1 MQELL
6 TEGQLAP
13 PYRRPSEFMCGTKSS
28 NVEGNDF
35 IRLFR
40 ISLSRSMWRT
50 DMKAGVAMLSRCLFP
65 QARSAQLHHPI

>member
-40 ISLSRSMWRT
+40 ISSEQV
-50 DMKAGVAMLSRCLFP
+50 DVAN
-65 QARSAQLHHPI
+65 

>member
-1 MQELL
+1 VQELL

-13 PYRRPSEFMCGTKSS
+13 PYRRTSEFMCGTNSS

-40 ISLSRSMWRT
+40 ISSEQV
-50 DMKAGVAMLSRCLFP
+50 DVAN
-65 QARSAQLHHPI
+65 